1 MISRPWVKYA
11 LLFCIG
17 IYLRLGALIVPPLIP
32 RLEAVLGIT
41 TGQSALATS
50 LPLLL
55 LAFGALFGGWMVNRL
70 GILNTLI
77 LGLLAMAMGSAFRSL
92 PIEFFLFLFATVI
105 MGIGIALMQVGLPSL
120 TRVWLPDNIGRA
132 AAVYTTG
139 LLVGEWIAAGFTGP
153 LVTHLLQ
160 DAWRLSFTFWVL
172 PVPLIVLA
180 LLIYGDRHQ
189 LGAAEAAQPKTSLMP
204 DWRDPMLWRV
214 SIVMA
219 SSGILYFA
227 GNIFLPPILVETN
240 RVHMLDMTLS
250 ALNGVQIVFSVLLI
264 FYADRL
270 IGNRAP
276 FYVLNSLA
284 LFTIPGLLWAPGYW
298 VVFVAGVSGALTS
311 AILVL
316 ALALPAWL
324 VPPHQ
329 VSRLSSGMLFIGY
342 CLVFSVPVV
351 GGWLNDLTGLRALA
365 FLPTVVVALIAMAS
379 VGGIERRTQSEF
391 TAPGVT
397 K

>member
-1 MISRPWVKYA
+1 MTTSPWVKYA
-11 LLFCIG
+11 LLFFIG
-17 IYLRLGALIVPPLIP
+17 FYLRLGALIIPPLIP
-32 RLEAVLGIT
+32 RLEAMLGFST
-41 TGQSALATS
+41 SQSALATS

-70 GILNTLI
+70 GILKTLI
-77 LGLLAMAMGSAFRSL
+77 LGLLAMAIGSAFRSL

-153 LVTHLLQ
+153 LVTHLLK

-172 PVPLIVLA
+172 PVPLIILA
-180 LLIYGDRHQ
+180 LLAYGDRRQ
-189 LGAAEAAQPKTSLMP
+189 VAAAHAAHSKTSMMP
-204 DWRDPMLWRV
+204 DWRDPLLWRV

-227 GNIFLPPILVETN
+227 GNIFLPPILVETD

-250 ALNGVQIVFSVLLI
+250 ALNGVQILFSVLLI

-270 IGNRAP
+270 VGTRAP
-276 FYVLNSLA
+276 FYILNSLA
-284 LFTIPGLLWAPGYW
+284 LLTIPGLLWAPGYW
-298 VVFVAGVSGALTS
+298 VVFVAGISGALTS
-311 AILVL
+311 AILIL

-324 VPPHQ
+324 VPSNQ
-329 VSRLSSGMLFIGY
+329 VARLSAGMLFIGY
-342 CLVFSVPVV
+342 TLVFFVPVV

-365 FLPTVVVALIAMAS
+365 FLPTVVVALLAMAS
-379 VGGIERRTQSEF
+379 VGGIERRVQSEPSVSS
-391 TAPGVT
+391 TI